1 VTDRAIVTQLYL
13 NQLEYIKMFDT
24 NTMIKIGAGVVG
36 GLVAITGSY
45 FLGRHNGYKKVTKGQ
60 QEKAPE
66 APAPE
71 AKAK

>member
-1 VTDRAIVTQLYL
+1 
-13 NQLEYIKMFDT
+13 MFDT

-36 GLVAITGSY
+36 GLASLTGAY
-45 FLGRHNGYKKVTKGQ
+45 LWGRHNGYKKGQ

-71 AKAK
+71 AKAR

>member
-1 VTDRAIVTQLYL
+1 
-13 NQLEYIKMFDT
+13 MFDT
-24 NTMIKIGAGVVG
+24 NTMIKVG
-36 GLVAITGSY
+36 GLVAITIGAGVGSY
-45 FLGRHNGYKKVTKGQ
+45 FLGRHNGYKKGQ

>member
-1 VTDRAIVTQLYL
+1 
-13 NQLEYIKMFDT
+13 MFDT

-45 FLGRHNGYKKVTKGQ
+45 FLGRHNGYKKGQ

>member
-1 VTDRAIVTQLYL
+1 
-13 NQLEYIKMFDT
+13 MFDT

-45 FLGRHNGYKKVTKGQ
+45 FLGRHNGYKKVTKAQ

>member
-1 VTDRAIVTQLYL
+1 
-13 NQLEYIKMFDT
+13 MFDT